1 MSPNRK
7 DQGAVMNN
15 TKLSL
20 FCKSHDAP
28 DAVANWL
35 RPIQWQLFATLEFPW
50 RARPETAG
58 RKFAELV
65 DKMERSLRTR
75 VCYVNATETRSKTG
89 SIVPLHF
96 HAAFTAV
103 RPISHQLVAG
113 IWNASVGRAASEAGD
128 LAQVEPYDLSRDGI
142 RYITKLMADPD
153 CGLDLRNVHLF
164 NKAIAVETKQD
175 HASLRAARRLIAQA
189 GVGSNSPR
197 GLLRV
202 A

>member
-1 MSPNRK
+1 M
-7 DQGAVMNN
+7 DN
-15 TKLSL
+15 TDLIH
-20 FCKSHDAP
+20 FCNSHNTP

-35 RPIQWQLFATLEFPW
+35 QPIRWQLFATLEFPW
-50 RARPETAG
+50 RARPETAS

-89 SIVPLHF
+89 AIVPLHF

-113 IWNASVGRAASEAGD
+113 IWNASIGRATSEAGD
-128 LAQVEPYDLSRDGI
+128 LALVEPYDLSRDGI

-164 NKAIAVETKQD
+164 NKAIAVEPKQD
-175 HASLRAARRLIAQA
+175 HVSLRSARRLIAQA
-189 GVGSNSPR
+189 GLGSKSTC
-197 GLLRV
+197 
-202 A
+202 

>member
-7 DQGAVMNN
+7 EQGAVMNN
-15 TKLSL
+15 TDLSL
-20 FCKSHDAP
+20 FRKRYDEP

-35 RPIQWQLFATLEFPW
+35 RPIEWQLFATLEFPW

-65 DKMERSLRTR
+65 NTMERSLRTR

-113 IWNASVGRAASEAGD
+113 IWNASVGRVASEAGD

-153 CGLDLRNVHLF
+153 CGLDVRNVHLF
-164 NKAIAVETKQD
+164 NKAIRIETKTD
-175 HASLRAARRLIAQA
+175 HASLRSARRFQAQGGT
-189 GVGSNSPR
+189 GVN
-197 GLLRV
+197 GLV
-202 A
+202 CAA